1 MEMKEIMALIRLNM
15 IGPMK
20 EALSKAGF
28 PSFFCRKCLG
38 RGKKGLDIDTL
49 KLVIDN
55 DMQMPV
61 SPYGEALTES
71 ARLIPKRLVT
81 LVVDDDNV
89 KKAVDTIIGTNQTG
103 NPGDGK
109 IFVLPVT
116 ETFRVRTAES
126 SRDSMI

>member
-1 MEMKEIMALIRLNM
+1 MKEVMAFIRLNM
-15 IGPMK
+15 IGPTK

-38 RGKKGLDIDTL
+38 RGKKSLDISAL
-49 KLVIDN
+49 RLVIDSE
-55 DMQMPV
+55 MQIPV

-71 ARLIPKRLVT
+71 ARLIPKRLFT
-81 LVVDDDNV
+81 LVVNDGDV
-89 KKAVDTIIGTNQTG
+89 KKAVETIIRTNQTG

-116 ETFRVRTAES
+116 ETYRVRTAES
-126 SRDSMI
+126 SQDTLI

>member
-1 MEMKEIMALIRLNM
+1 MKEIMALIRLNM
-15 IGPMK
+15 IGPTK

-55 DMQMPV
+55 DMHMPV

>member
-15 IGPMK
+15 IGPTK

-55 DMQMPV
+55 DMHMPV